1 MTTHTVA
8 MVAEPGQIFI
18 KTINGKTITLSI
30 QENELV
36 ADIKTKVQEKEHI
49 PADQQILTYK
59 GKNLE
64 NDKTLDDYNIKK
76 GDTLHLSTRL
86 KGGVTE
92 HEVTSM
98 MNMFRDQL
106 TQMQNALQEEKDK
119 SEKLRKQVQ

>member
-1 MTTHTVA
+1 MTAKSVA

-18 KTINGKTITLSI
+18 KTINGKTITLNI
-30 QENELV
+30 QENELI
-36 ADIKTKVQEKEHI
+36 AEIKSKIQEKEHV

-59 GKNLE
+59 GKNME
-64 NDKTLDDYNIKK
+64 NDKTPNDYDIQK
-76 GDTLHLSTRL
+76 GDTIHLSTRL

-119 SEKLRKQVQ
+119 SDKLRKQVQ